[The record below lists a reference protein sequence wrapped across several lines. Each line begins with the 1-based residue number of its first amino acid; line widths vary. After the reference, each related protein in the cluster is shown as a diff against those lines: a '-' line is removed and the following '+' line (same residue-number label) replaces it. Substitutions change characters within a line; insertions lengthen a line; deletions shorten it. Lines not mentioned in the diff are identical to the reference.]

1 MLTPEERAELVS
13 ELATRPG
20 HEKVRVL
27 LHRLLVD
34 GIGADSRDIDFEKP
48 APEVHGRID
57 ALLGRTVFE
66 LKSDLNR
73 ERRDA
78 EEGLTRYLTE
88 REGQTGERYV
98 GIATD
103 GADFIAY
110 FLKNGHVVEVDACR
124 TDPSAPH
131 ELLAW
136 LQGAVAV
143 GDSLLPDPDTITRE
157 FGRNSL
163 AARRALDD
171 LGRLWTA
178 LGATPEARLKRELWE
193 NLLGLAYGAQVSD
206 DALFLQHTYLAVVAK
221 AIAWAAL
228 IESPAQDAEALLH
241 GAAFAD
247 AGISGQSE
255 PDFFDWPLA
264 DTAGRDLVLRIS
276 RHVNRFRLQDIRMDI
291 LKALYESLIDPET
304 RHDLGEYYTPDWL
317 AARMVAAAV
326 DAPLEQRVMD
336 PACGSG
342 TFLFHLVR
350 AVLAAAAA
358 AGLSPAAA
366 ARKAVEKV
374 GGIDIH
380 PVAVIFARVTYL
392 LALMPALRQEHPG
405 DIALPVYLGNA
416 LQWDLTQPADKG
428 DQPDFLASDEM
439 LEIFVPAIE
448 VTEPEPQRLPPATL
462 RFPTAVAADAL
473 LFDRILNNM
482 IQFGERSESPANFA
496 AWMDREVAASPADR
510 LVLRETY
517 DVMRRLQGEGRNHI
531 WGYVARN
538 LARPVWLAS
547 EAQKADV
554 VIGNPPWVS
563 FRYMS
568 GEFKK
573 RFRNEC
579 QAAGLWVGGKVAT
592 QQDLAG
598 YFHLRSAALYL
609 RRTGRMALV
618 MPYAALSRQAWSLFR
633 KGEVKRAGQVEFR
646 LRFTEAWTFGP
657 DVQPLFP
664 VPSCVL
670 FAEVHDA
677 PAAASLPAQVQAFVG
692 TLPRR
697 NAGAPEADTHLST
710 ATAPWPAEASNRPES
725 PYRRSFRQG
734 ASLVPR
740 RLVLVEPA
748 PMPGMLPPNPEFPMI
763 RGRTGT
769 QDKKPWKDLDPPQ
782 GRIKKEFLYPVL
794 LGESIAP
801 FRILT
806 PQQAVIPWDKEGI
819 GTNPDLEMKMEPAR
833 KQQLM
838 DSTTAGERGHLE
850 LAQWLEKTE
859 TLWEQHKRSPISLLE
874 QWDYYGK
881 LSCQFPTA
889 PIRVVYTKAGTNLA
903 ACAIQG
909 STAIID
915 HKLYWAAFESLE
927 EARYLCGIL
936 NSEALRSGV
945 EQFQAQGQ
953 WGARDFDKYVFNL
966 PIPRFD
972 AGNSLHCGIAQA
984 AETAEEIANA
994 VEVKEAEHFTR
1005 ARARVRSALAEHGV
1019 AAQLERLVGE
1029 VLGGGTR
1036 IVDP

>member
-20 HEKVRVL
+20 HEKVRAL

-34 GIGADSRDIDFEKP
+34 GLGADSRDIDFEKSV
-48 APEVHGRID
+48 PEVHGRID

-110 FLKNGHVVEVDACR
+110 FLKNGHVVEADACR
-124 TDPSAPH
+124 TDPSAPQ

-136 LQGAVAV
+136 LQGAVAI

-163 AARRALDD
+163 AAQRALDD
-171 LGRLWTA
+171 LSRLWSTF
-178 LGATPEARLKRELWE
+178 GATPEALLKRELWE

-221 AIAWAAL
+221 SVAWAAL
-228 IESPAQDAEALLH
+228 IETPAQDAEALLH
-241 GAAFAD
+241 GAAFTD

-264 DTAGRDLVLRIS
+264 DATGRDLVLRIS

-317 AARMVAAAV
+317 AARMVAATV
-326 DAPLEQRVMD
+326 DSPLEQRVMD

-350 AVLAAAAA
+350 AVLSAAEA

-374 GGIDIH
+374 AGIDIH

-392 LALMPALRQEHPG
+392 LALMPALRKEHPG

-428 DQPDFLASDEM
+428 NQPDFLASDEM

-482 IQFGERSESPANFA
+482 IHFGERSEPPANFS
-496 AWMDREVAASPADR
+496 AWMDRERVAAPADK

-517 DVMRRLQGEGRNHI
+517 GVMRRLQGEGRNHI

-547 EAQKADV
+547 EAQKADI

-563 FRYMS
+563 YRFMS

-598 YFHLRSAALYL
+598 YFHMRTASLYL

-633 KGEVKRAGQVEFR
+633 KGEVKRSDHVGFR
-646 LRFTEAWTFGP
+646 LGFTEAWTFGP
-657 DVQPLFP
+657 AVQPLFP

-670 FAEVHDA
+670 FAEVHDVSS
-677 PAAASLPAQVQAFVG
+677 PVSLPAQVQAFAG

-697 NAGAPEADTHLST
+697 NADENEARRELRV
-710 ATAPWPAEASNRPES
+710 ATAPWPVEASDQGGS
-725 PYRRSFRQG
+725 PYRRVFRNG
-734 ASLVPR
+734 ATLFPR

-748 PMPGMLPPNPEFPMI
+748 PMPGMLPPNPDFPMI

-769 QDKKPWKDLDPPQ
+769 QDKKPWKDLEPPQ
-782 GRIKKEFLYPVL
+782 GTVERNFLHPVL
-794 LGESIAP
+794 LGESVAP

-806 PQQAVIPWDKEGI
+806 SQQAVIPYDVEKQPDKTHSTLQQQGVLLDSKEA
-819 GTNPDLEMKMEPAR
+819 AR
-833 KQQLM
+833 
-838 DSTTAGERGHLE
+838 RGYPR

-859 TLWEQHKRSPISLLE
+859 ALWKQNRSSDMSLNGRI
-874 QWDYYGK
+874 DYHSE
-881 LSCQFPTA
+881 LSRQFPIAT
-889 PIRVVYTKAGTNLA
+889 IRVVYSASGSNLA
-903 ACAIQG
+903 ACVVKDQLAIVE
-909 STAIID
+909 
-915 HKLYWAAFESLE
+915 HKLYWAAVDSME
-927 EARYLCGIL
+927 EAGYLCAIL
-936 NSEALRSGV
+936 NSEVLQSGV
-945 EQFQAQGQ
+945 KQYQSQGQ

-966 PIPRFD
+966 PIRRFD
-972 AGNSLHCGIAQA
+972 AANPIHGELAQA
-984 AETAEEIANA
+984 AKTAEAIANA
-994 VEVKEAEHFTR
+994 VEVREDEHFTR

-1019 AAQLERLVGE
+1019 AVQLERLVGE
-1029 VLGGGTR
+1029 AFTA
-1036 IVDP
+1036 PEST

>member
-1 MLTPEERAELVS
+1 MLTPEERTELVS

-34 GIGADSRDIDFEKP
+34 GLGADSRDIDFEKP

-66 LKSDLNR
+66 LKSDLSR

-78 EEGLTRYLTE
+78 EEGLARYLTE

-110 FLKNGHVVEVDACR
+110 FLKNRHVVEVDACR
-124 TDPSAPH
+124 TNPSAPH

-143 GDSLLPDPDTITRE
+143 GDSLLPDPETITRE
-157 FGRNSL
+157 FGRDSL
-163 AARRALDD
+163 AARRALDG
-171 LGRLWTA
+171 LGRLWSA

-264 DTAGRDLVLRIS
+264 DAGGRDLVLRIS

-326 DAPLEQRVMD
+326 DSPLEQRVMD

-350 AVLAAAAA
+350 AVLAAADS
-358 AGLSPAAA
+358 AGLSPATA
-366 ARKAVEKV
+366 ARRAVEKV
-374 GGIDIH
+374 AGIDIH

-392 LALMPALRQEHPG
+392 LALMPALRKEHPG

-416 LQWDLTQPADKG
+416 LQWDLTPPADKG
-428 DQPDFLASDEM
+428 DQPDFLASDKM
-439 LEIFVPAIE
+439 LEILVPAIE

-473 LFDRILNNM
+473 LFDRILNIM

-563 FRYMS
+563 YRYMS
-568 GEFKK
+568 GAFKK
-573 RFRNEC
+573 RFRAEC
-579 QAAGLWVGGKVAT
+579 QAAGLWVGGKVAP

-598 YFHLRSAALYL
+598 YFHLRAASLYL
-609 RRTGRMALV
+609 RRTGRIALV
-618 MPYAALSRQAWSLFR
+618 MPYATLSRQAWSLFR
-633 KGEVKRAGQVEFR
+633 KGEVKRAGHVEFR
-646 LRFTEAWTFGP
+646 LCFTGAWTFGP
-657 DVQPLFP
+657 EVQPLFP

-677 PAAASLPAQVQAFVG
+677 PAAASLPTQVQAFAG

-697 NAGAPEADTHLST
+697 NASAPEAGVHL
-710 ATAPWPAEASNRPES
+710 
-725 PYRRSFRQG
+725 
-734 ASLVPR
+734 
-740 RLVLVEPA
+740 
-748 PMPGMLPPNPEFPMI
+748 
-763 RGRTGT
+763 RGC
-769 QDKKPWKDLDPPQ
+769 L
-782 GRIKKEFLYPVL
+782 
-794 LGESIAP
+794 
-801 FRILT
+801 
-806 PQQAVIPWDKEGI
+806 
-819 GTNPDLEMKMEPAR
+819 
-833 KQQLM
+833 
-838 DSTTAGERGHLE
+838 
-850 LAQWLEKTE
+850 
-859 TLWEQHKRSPISLLE
+859 
-874 QWDYYGK
+874 
-881 LSCQFPTA
+881 
-889 PIRVVYTKAGTNLA
+889 
-903 ACAIQG
+903 
-909 STAIID
+909 
-915 HKLYWAAFESLE
+915 
-927 EARYLCGIL
+927 
-936 NSEALRSGV
+936 
-945 EQFQAQGQ
+945 
-953 WGARDFDKYVFNL
+953 
-966 PIPRFD
+966 
-972 AGNSLHCGIAQA
+972 
-984 AETAEEIANA
+984 
-994 VEVKEAEHFTR
+994 
-1005 ARARVRSALAEHGV
+1005 
-1019 AAQLERLVGE
+1019 
-1029 VLGGGTR
+1029 
-1036 IVDP
+1036 

>member
-20 HEKVRVL
+20 HEKVRAL

-34 GIGADSRDIDFEKP
+34 GLGADSRDIDFEKP
-48 APEVHGRID
+48 VPEVHGRID

-88 REGQTGERYV
+88 REGQTGARYV

-103 GADFIAY
+103 GADFIAF
-110 FLKNGHVVEVDACR
+110 FLKNGRVVEADACR
-124 TDPSAPH
+124 TDPASPQD
-131 ELLAW
+131 LLAW

-157 FGRNSL
+157 FGCHSL

-171 LGRLWTA
+171 LGGLWAA

-228 IESPAQDAEALLH
+228 VETPAQDAEALLH
-241 GAAFAD
+241 GAAFTD

-264 DTAGRDLVLRIS
+264 DAAGRDLVLRIA
-276 RHVNRFRLQDIRMDI
+276 RHVNRFRLRDIRMDI

-317 AARMVAAAV
+317 AARLVAAAV

-350 AVLAAAAA
+350 AVLDVAHA

-366 ARKAVEKV
+366 ARKAVDKV
-374 GGIDIH
+374 AGIDIH

-473 LFDRILNNM
+473 LFDRILDNM
-482 IQFGERSESPANFA
+482 IHFGERSEPPANFA
-496 AWMDREVAASPADR
+496 AWMDRERVASPADK
-510 LVLRETY
+510 LVLREAY
-517 DVMRRLQGEGRNHI
+517 GIMRRLQGEGRNHI

-554 VIGNPPWVS
+554 VLGNPPWVS
-563 FRYMS
+563 YRYMS
-568 GEFKK
+568 GAFKT
-573 RFRNEC
+573 RFRSEC
-579 QAAGLWVGGKVAT
+579 QAAGLWVGGNVAT
-592 QQDLAG
+592 HQDLAG
-598 YFHLRSAALYL
+598 YFYVQAALLYM
-609 RRTGRMALV
+609 RRTGRLAMV
-618 MPYAALSRQAWSLFR
+618 MPYAVLSRQGYSPFR
-633 KGEVKRAGQVEFR
+633 KGEVKRAGQVAFR
-646 LRFTEAWTFGP
+646 LRFTAAWTFGAE
-657 DVQPLFP
+657 VQPLFP

-677 PAAASLPAQVQAFVG
+677 SSAASLPAQLQAFTG

-697 NAGAPEADTHLST
+697 SASASEADAHLNA
-710 ATAPWPAEASNRPES
+710 ATAPWPAEAGLAGKPGS
-725 PYRRSFRQG
+725 PYHRDFRQG
-734 ASLVPR
+734 AILVPR

-748 PMPGMLPPNPEFPMI
+748 PMPGMLPPSPAFPMV

-769 QDKKPWKDLDPPQ
+769 QDKEPWKAVEPPQ
-782 GRIKKEFLYPVL
+782 GTLERIFLCPVL

-801 FRILT
+801 FRVLT
-806 PQQAVIPWDKEGI
+806 PKQAVIPYDVERQADNAHATLQQQGVLLDAKEA
-819 GTNPDLEMKMEPAR
+819 AR
-833 KQQLM
+833 
-838 DSTTAGERGHLE
+838 RGYPR

-859 TLWEQHKRSPISLLE
+859 TLWERHKRSPMSFLE
-874 QWDYYGK
+874 QCDYYGK
-881 LSCQFPTA
+881 LSRQFPIA
-889 PIRVVYTKAGTNLA
+889 PIRVVYTASGTNLA
-903 ACAIQG
+903 ACVIRDIE
-909 STAIID
+909 SIID
-915 HKLYWAAFESLE
+915 SSLYWMPTERLQ
-927 EARYLCGIL
+927 EASYLCGIL

-945 EQFQAQGQ
+945 ERYQSQGQ
-953 WGARDFDKYVFNL
+953 WGARHFSKHVFNL

-972 AGNSLHCGIAQA
+972 AANPLHGELAQA
-984 AETAEEIANA
+984 AQTAEAIAAA
-994 VEVKEAEHFTR
+994 VEVRENEHFTR
-1005 ARARVRSALAEHGV
+1005 ARARVRAALAEHGV
-1019 AAQLERLVGE
+1019 ATRLERLVGE
-1029 VLGGGTR
+1029 VLRGG
-1036 IVDP
+1036 

>member
-20 HEKVRVL
+20 HEKVRAL

-34 GIGADSRDIDFEKP
+34 GLGADSRDIDFEKSV
-48 APEVHGRID
+48 PEVHGRID

-88 REGQTGERYV
+88 REGQTGERYI

-110 FLKNGHVVEVDACR
+110 FLKNGHVVEADACR
-124 TDPSAPH
+124 TDPSAPQ

-136 LQGAVAV
+136 LQGAVAI

-171 LGRLWTA
+171 LSRLWSTF
-178 LGATPEARLKRELWE
+178 GATPEALLKRELWE

-221 AIAWAAL
+221 SVAWAAL
-228 IESPAQDAEALLH
+228 IETPAQDAEALLH
-241 GAAFAD
+241 GAAFTD

-264 DTAGRDLVLRIS
+264 DATGRDLVLRIS

-317 AARMVAAAV
+317 AARMVAATV
-326 DAPLEQRVMD
+326 DSPLEQRVMD

-350 AVLAAAAA
+350 AVLGAAEA

-374 GGIDIH
+374 AGIDIH

-392 LALMPALRQEHPG
+392 LALMPALRKEHPG

-416 LQWDLTQPADKG
+416 LQWDLTQPAEKG

-482 IQFGERSESPANFA
+482 IHFGERSEPPANFS
-496 AWMDREVAASPADR
+496 AWMDRESVASPADR

-517 DVMRRLQGEGRNHI
+517 GVMRRLQGEGRNHI

-563 FRYMS
+563 YRFMS

-579 QAAGLWVGGKVAT
+579 QAAGLWVGGKVAP

-598 YFHLRSAALYL
+598 YFHVRAASLYL
-609 RRTGRMALV
+609 RQTGRMALV
-618 MPYAALSRQAWSLFR
+618 MPYAALSRQAWALFR
-633 KGEVKRAGQVEFR
+633 KGEVKRSSHIEFR

-657 DVQPLFP
+657 AVQPLFP

-677 PAAASLPAQVQAFVG
+677 SSAASLPTQVQAFAG
-692 TLPRR
+692 ILPRR
-697 NAGAPEADTHLST
+697 NANPQEAKAHLSATT
-710 ATAPWPAEASNRPES
+710 ADRPAEASSQSES
-725 PYRRSFRQG
+725 PYRRLFREG
-734 ASLVPR
+734 ATLGPR
-740 RLVLVEPA
+740 RLVFVEPV
-748 PMPGMLPPNPEFPMI
+748 PMPGQLPPNPAFPLV
-763 RGRTGT
+763 RGRAGN
-769 QDKKPWKDLDPPQ
+769 QDKTPWKNLEPPQ
-782 GRIKKEFLYPVL
+782 GTVERDFLYPAL

-801 FRILT
+801 FRVLAPRQAIIPYDVEKQPDKTHAAL
-806 PQQAVIPWDKEGI
+806 QQQGVLLDTKEA
-819 GTNPDLEMKMEPAR
+819 AR
-833 KQQLM
+833 
-838 DSTTAGERGHLE
+838 RGYPR
-850 LAQWLEKTE
+850 LAQWLETTE
-859 TLWEQHKRSPISLLE
+859 ALWKQNQSSALSLNE
-874 QWDYYGK
+874 RIDYHNE
-881 LSCQFPTA
+881 LSRQFPIP
-889 PIRVVYTKAGTNLA
+889 PIRVVYTKSGTNLA
-903 ACAIQG
+903 ACSIQELP
-909 STAIID
+909 AVVD
-915 HKLYWAAFESLE
+915 QQLYWAGLESVE
-927 EARYLCGIL
+927 EARYLCGLL
-936 NSEALRSGV
+936 NSEALRAGV
-945 EQFQAQGQ
+945 KRYQSEGQ
-953 WGARDFDKYVFNL
+953 WGPRHFAGYVFNV
-966 PIPRFD
+966 PFPQFD
-972 AGNSLHCGIAQA
+972 ASNPLHCELAQA
-984 AETAEEIANA
+984 AKMAEEIAGA
-994 VEVKEAEHFTR
+994 VQVKEDEHFTR
-1005 ARARVRSALAEHGV
+1005 ARSRVRSALAEHGI

-1029 VLGGGTR
+1029 VFKSA
-1036 IVDP
+1036 